1 MFREMPCTFGLQLIA
16 FVAGSD
22 PGTCTMFS
30 FGYTDACIEGK
41 FFEVFFC
48 LLFGFWAGVS
58 HAGYSFCCFLYLFNV
73 SVAIIKYVSFMVS
86 LQIIRTLSAC

>member
-1 MFREMPCTFGLQLIA
+1 MPCTFGLQLIA

-41 FFEVFFC
+41 FFEVFSAFSLASEMGSLMLATLFVVSCIC
-48 LLFGFWAGVS
+48 L
-58 HAGYSFCCFLYLFNV
+58 
-73 SVAIIKYVSFMVS
+73 M
-86 LQIIRTLSAC
+86 LQLQL